1 MISDVPSWSRQP
13 IGNGYEGGERRI
25 RSALF
30 VDFDNVYIGLQRLD
44 PPAAAAFANS
54 PGQWLERLETGRDA
68 EGEFRRRF
76 LVRACYLNPSA
87 FGEFRPFFTRAGF
100 RVVDCPS
107 LTQQGKSSADIN
119 MVLDAVDALSAPTR
133 YDEFVILSADADF
146 TPLAMRCR
154 AADRRVTIIAAG
166 PAASAYRAVADTV
179 MTADDLAEIL
189 TTPAKAVTEE
199 ATLAVSQ
206 PGGTTGRKQH
216 ATPKV
221 NTEPASTAPIRAAK
235 AVLHLLRSAD
245 GPVMGSSLAHAAKS
259 ADPTLPTSAW
269 DGHGGFAAWLMASV
283 PEVGWSPRPSPG
295 YGWDGRRFT
304 KADLPVGESVQPAP
318 RQVAPP
324 AGDPVELTPL
334 QQQIA
339 GVTDIPPLLTQ
350 QYATLLKALAKDV
363 NANTFHR
370 AETSK
375 RVRDSCQE
383 GGVAIGRASISSV
396 IQGLLYS
403 AGLKLE
409 RPVTARQLAV
419 GWAGSVEG
427 LCRGARMELSADS
440 VAEVR
445 AWVGGGLIKPAVARR
460 SAPSAKG
467 STRENKAST

>member
-1 MISDVPSWSRQP
+1 MMSDSPSWNGQP
-13 IGNGYEGGERRI
+13 TGNGRGSERRI

-44 PPAAAAFANS
+44 PPAAEAFANN
-54 PGQWLERLETGRDA
+54 PGRWLERLETGQDA
-68 EGEFRRRF
+68 EGEFSRRF

-146 TPLAMRCR
+146 TPLALRCR

-189 TTPAKAVTEE
+189 TTTPAQADMGETTQAASEPAG
-199 ATLAVSQ
+199 ATAKK
-206 PGGTTGRKQH
+206 PP
-216 ATPKV
+216 ATPKADAG
-221 NTEPASTAPIRAAK
+221 PRSTPPPTAAK
-235 AVLHLLRSAD
+235 AVLHLLRSAG
-245 GPVMGSSLAHAAKS
+245 GPVMGATLAHAAKS
-259 ADPTLPTSAW
+259 VDPALPTSAW
-269 DGHGGFAAWLMASV
+269 DGHGGFAAWLSASV
-283 PEVGWSPRPSPG
+283 PDVGWSSRPSPG
-295 YGWDGRRFT
+295 YGWDQRRFT
-304 KADLPVGESVQPAP
+304 KADLPVGDPAEP
-318 RQVAPP
+318 PRRQVALP
-324 AGDPVELTPL
+324 AEDPVELTPL
-334 QQQIA
+334 QRQVA
-339 GVTDIPPLLTQ
+339 GVTDIPALSTK
-350 QYATLLKALAKDV
+350 QYATLLKTLAKDV

-375 RVRDSCQE
+375 RVRDGCQE
-383 GGVAIGRASISSV
+383 AGVAVGRASINSV

-409 RPVTARQLAV
+409 RPVTAKQLAM
-419 GWAGSVEG
+419 GWAGCVEG
-427 LCRGARMELSADS
+427 LCRGARMELSDDS

-445 AWVGGGLIKPAVARR
+445 AWVGGGLIKPVAPRG
-460 SAPSAKG
+460 SAPADLRSP
-467 STRENKAST
+467 SMENG

>member
-1 MISDVPSWSRQP
+1 MSDVQS
-13 IGNGYEGGERRI
+13 GNGQPMDHGHEGERRI

-44 PPAAAAFANS
+44 PPAAEAFANN

-146 TPLAMRCR
+146 TPLALRCR

-179 MTADDLAEIL
+179 MTADDLADIV
-189 TTPAKAVTEE
+189 TTPAQRDIE
-199 ATLAVSQ
+199 ATPAGPPPGEATRRRPSSAPKAAAEPTSSAPSQ
-206 PGGTTGRKQH
+206 
-216 ATPKV
+216 
-221 NTEPASTAPIRAAK
+221 AAK
-235 AVLHLLRSAD
+235 AVLDLLRSAD
-245 GPVMGSSLAHAAKS
+245 GPLMGSALAHTAKS
-259 ADPTLPTSAW
+259 VDPTLPTSAW
-269 DGHGGFAAWLMASV
+269 GGHGGFAAWLTDSV
-283 PEVGWSPRPSPG
+283 PEAGWSSRPSPG

-304 KADLPVGESVQPAP
+304 KADLPVGDPVQPAP
-318 RQVAPP
+318 TKGQVTPHI
-324 AGDPVELTPL
+324 GDPVELTPL
-334 QQQIA
+334 QQQVA
-339 GVTDIPPLLTQ
+339 GVTDIPPLLTN

-363 NANTFHR
+363 NAHTFHR

-383 GGVAIGRASISSV
+383 EGVAVGRASINSV

-409 RPVTARQLAV
+409 RSVTARQLAV

-427 LCRGARMELSADS
+427 LCRGARMELSEAS

-460 SAPSAKG
+460 GTGTKG
-467 STRENKAST
+467 

>member
-1 MISDVPSWSRQP
+1 MSDAPPWSGQA
-13 IGNGYEGGERRI
+13 IGDGQGAERRL

-44 PPAAAAFANS
+44 PPAAEAFANN
-54 PGQWLERLETGRDA
+54 PGQWLERLETGRDV

-146 TPLAMRCR
+146 TPLALRCR

-189 TTPAKAVTEE
+189 TTPAKAGMEE
-199 ATLAVSQ
+199 APLAVSQ
-206 PGGTTGRKQH
+206 PGGTAGRRQQ
-216 ATPKV
+216 ANPKV
-221 NTEPASTAPIRAAK
+221 NVEPASTPPIPAAK
-235 AVLHLLRSAD
+235 AVLALLRSAD
-245 GPVMGSSLAHAAKS
+245 GPVMGSSLAHTAKT

-269 DGHGGFAAWLMASV
+269 DGHGGFAAWLIASV
-283 PEVGWSPRPSPG
+283 ADVGWSSRPSPG

-304 KADLPVGESVQPAP
+304 KADLPVGDPVQPAP
-318 RQVAPP
+318 LSDVAPP

-334 QQQIA
+334 QQQVA
-339 GVTDIPPLLTQ
+339 GVTDIPPLNTE

-375 RVRDSCQE
+375 RVRDSCQAA
-383 GGVAIGRASISSV
+383 GVAIGRASISSV

-403 AGLKLE
+403 AGIKLE
-409 RPVTARQLAV
+409 RPVTAKQLAV

-427 LCRGARMELSADS
+427 LCRGARMELSHES
-440 VAEVR
+440 LAEVR
-445 AWVGGGLIKPAVARR
+445 AWVGGGLIKPAVSRGP
-460 SAPSAKG
+460 APSAK
-467 STRENKAST
+467 SSSRDTENT